1 MQYFVSFL
9 VVHSSWRKRERESW
23 LLYFNCLPDAFLTG
37 SILCHVLTVPCVVM
51 QRVLVVFPGH
61 VHFSNLFLHETWL
74 KNCSPILDNTY
85 IRRKKCGA

>member
-9 VVHSSWRKRERESW
+9 VVHSSWRKREREIV

-37 SILCHVLTVPCVVM
+37 SILCHVLTVPWVVM

-61 VHFSNLFLHETWL
+61 VHMVHICIDF
-74 KNCSPILDNTY
+74 
-85 IRRKKCGA
+85 